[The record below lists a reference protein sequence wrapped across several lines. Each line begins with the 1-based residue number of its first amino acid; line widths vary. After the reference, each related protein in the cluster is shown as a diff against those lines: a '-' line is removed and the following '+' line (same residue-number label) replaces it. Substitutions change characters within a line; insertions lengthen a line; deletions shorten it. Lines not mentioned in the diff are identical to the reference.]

1 MILRAFLLVVLAAAA
16 AVSGLAQAQQYRW
29 VDQNGKSQFSD
40 TPPPGA
46 KDVRKTNVTS
56 AKPGQYD
63 PSGLIGP
70 APKPGQY
77 GIPGEG
83 K

>member
-29 VDQNGKSQFSD
+29 VDQNGKTQFSD
-40 TPPPGA
+40 TPPPPGA

-56 AKPGQYD
+56 AKP
-63 PSGLIGP
+63 
-70 APKPGQY
+70 APVQQPF
-77 GIPGEG
+77 
-83 K
+83 